1 MGQFGMNLPGGRRMV
16 GSASPGVYDGLLA
29 AAVVALAA
37 ACVVVWM
44 QGSII
49 GPDGSAIGTHPRD
62 ASTGELNPKEP
73 KLAN

>member
-1 MGQFGMNLPGGRRMV
+1 MV
-16 GSASPGVYDGLLA
+16 AAWSARQAPA
-29 AAVVALAA
+29 CTTA